1 MRRLVLPV
9 LAAAL
14 LAGCGSDE
22 STPSA
27 SGNGQLAQLV
37 VTVDDDG
44 AKGSAKPR
52 TLKLD
57 CAEPTDSAACG
68 AAAGVSAANLLP
80 PAGDMACTQ
89 IYGGPEQ
96 ATIKGTIRGNPVDA
110 TFSRTD
116 GCEIARWDSVKAL
129 LSEVP

>member
-1 MRRLVLPV
+1 MPRLVLPV

-22 STPSA
+22 PTPSA
-27 SGNGQLAQLV
+27 SGSGQLAQLV

-44 AKGSAKPR
+44 AKGSAEPR
-52 TLKLD
+52 SLTLD
-57 CAEPTDSAACG
+57 CAEPTDSTACG
-68 AAAGVSAANLLP
+68 AAAGISDANLRP
-80 PAGDMACTQ
+80 PAGDTACTQ
-89 IYGGPEQ
+89 IYGGPEV

-116 GCEIARWDSVKAL
+116 GCAISRWDSVAPL
-129 LSEVP
+129 LAEVP

>member
-9 LAAAL
+9 LAVAL

-22 STPSA
+22 PTPSA
-27 SGNGQLAQLV
+27 GGSGQLAHLV

-52 TLKLD
+52 SLTLD

-68 AAAGVSAANLLP
+68 AAAGVSAANLQA

-89 IYGGPEQ
+89 IYGGPDE
-96 ATIKGTIRGNPVDA
+96 ATIKGTILGNPVDA

-116 GCEIARWDSVKAL
+116 GCQTSRWRKVQKL
-129 LSEVP
+129 LAAA